1 MEQVNYN
8 EILQELQEA
17 QEKLHYTDK
26 QIASLTDTPTSTF
39 SRYWSGKTRPPLE
52 FLARAEKVLGVNIKS
67 LLSPAQSDKIP
78 EEQIAKETAQT
89 IADKLNGKND
99 KIDELQAKI
108 DELQGIIMDHERTI
122 QTLVESQAQLIRML
136 TER

>member
-1 MEQVNYN
+1 MEQVNYS
-8 EILQELQEA
+8 EILKELQKA

-39 SRYWSGKTRPPLE
+39 SRYWTGKTRMPLE
-52 FLARAEKVLGVNIKS
+52 FIARAEKVLGVNV
-67 LLSPAQSDKIP
+67 LNPAQADKIP
-78 EEQIAKETAQT
+78 EEQIAKETAQA
-89 IADKLNGKND
+89 IADKLNGKNE